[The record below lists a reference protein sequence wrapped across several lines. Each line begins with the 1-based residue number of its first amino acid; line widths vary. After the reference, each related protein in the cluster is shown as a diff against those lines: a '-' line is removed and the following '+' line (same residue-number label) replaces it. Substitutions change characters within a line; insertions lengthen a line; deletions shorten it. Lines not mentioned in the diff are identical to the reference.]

1 VFAPGPSTTEVTERA
16 CGEDWQRQ
24 PRRAPAGTEEGMGL
38 PAGLRVNTP
47 ANCSATGSQV
57 EEVKHVDMEV
67 CNVQT
72 ANSIRRLVVCI
83 ASVVKTVA
91 DPGMT
96 TSHTWVENGFYFT
109 NIFLIH
115 NGRKYMNL
123 NVNSKDYS
131 LLLITVIKQLKYK
144 EINN

>member
-1 VFAPGPSTTEVTERA
+1 MFAPGPSTTEVTERA

-24 PRRAPAGTEEGMGL
+24 PRRAPAGTEEGMGPPAGL

-96 TSHTWVENGFYFT
+96 TSHTGVVFWFMVFYFT
-109 NIFLIH
+109 NTFLIY
-115 NGRKYMNL
+115 NGR
-123 NVNSKDYS
+123 
-131 LLLITVIKQLKYK
+131 
-144 EINN
+144 